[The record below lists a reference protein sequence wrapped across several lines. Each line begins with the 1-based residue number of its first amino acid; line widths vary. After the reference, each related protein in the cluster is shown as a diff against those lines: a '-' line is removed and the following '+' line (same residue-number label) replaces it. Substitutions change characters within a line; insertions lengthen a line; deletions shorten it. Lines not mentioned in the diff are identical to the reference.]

1 MKIIFFNYLIIIF
14 YLISSSVSYSIERPE
29 IKNLIVHKDKK
40 KIKNIEFIKSEGQKV
55 SLNNY
60 KSNPL
65 IINFWAT
72 WCAPCK
78 KEMPSLDKLKT
89 LNEFKN
95 INIIPINIGGESY
108 KKSKEFFDEIKIK
121 NLDIFTGSG
130 PEFSQLFKLRGLP
143 TTILPTSKPFLSI
156 RIVVGN
162 PRSLNSCENS
172 GPDPVNI
179 SKLLI
184 LISSKNCLDFL

>member
-29 IKNLIVHKDKK
+29 IKNLILHKDKK
-40 KIKNIEFIKSEGQKV
+40 KIENIEFIKSDGQKV
-55 SLNNY
+55 SLNDY
-60 KSNPL
+60 KSYPL

-95 INIIPINIGGESY
+95 INIIPINIGGES
-108 KKSKEFFDEIKIK
+108 
-121 NLDIFTGSG
+121 
-130 PEFSQLFKLRGLP
+130 
-143 TTILPTSKPFLSI
+143 
-156 RIVVGN
+156 
-162 PRSLNSCENS
+162 
-172 GPDPVNI
+172 
-179 SKLLI
+179 
-184 LISSKNCLDFL
+184 

>member
-40 KIKNIEFIKSEGQKV
+40 KIENIEFIKSEGQKV
-55 SLNNY
+55 SLNNF

-108 KKSKEFFDEIKIK
+108 KKSKEFFDKIKIK

-130 PEFSQLFKLRGLP
+130 PEFSQIFKLRGLP
-143 TTILPTSKPFLSI
+143 TTILIDRNGFEI
-156 RIVVGN
+156 GRIVGYIDFN
-162 PRSLNSCENS
+162 DQSLLNW
-172 GPDPVNI
+172 
-179 SKLLI
+179 L
-184 LISSKNCLDFL
+184 SKNL

>member
-1 MKIIFFNYLIIIF
+1 MNILRFLLLFIFFKFNFLIAAEPLPFNNIVLHKNPLQVSQVKLKDF
-14 YLISSSVSYSIERPE
+14 YLKDIELN
-29 IKNLIVHKDKK
+29 KNDG
-40 KIKNIEFIKSEGQKV
+40 KIKV
-55 SLNNY
+55 L
-60 KSNPL
+60 
-65 IINFWAT
+65 NFWAT

-143 TTILPTSKPFLSI
+143 TTILIDRNGFEVG
-156 RIVVGN
+156 RIVGYIDFN
-162 PRSLNSCENS
+162 DQSLLDWL
-172 GPDPVNI
+172 P
-179 SKLLI
+179 
-184 LISSKNCLDFL
+184 KNL

>member
-40 KIKNIEFIKSEGQKV
+40 KIENIEFIKSDGQKV

-95 INIIPINIGGESY
+95 INIIPIWYSINSIY
-108 KKSKEFFDEIKIK
+108 NTF
-121 NLDIFTGSG
+121 
-130 PEFSQLFKLRGLP
+130 GL
-143 TTILPTSKPFLSI
+143 S
-156 RIVVGN
+156 
-162 PRSLNSCENS
+162 
-172 GPDPVNI
+172 
-179 SKLLI
+179 
-184 LISSKNCLDFL
+184 